1 MNFKLNAKQSV
12 AAGAFYIAA
21 FTLISKLLGF
31 FREILIADL
40 FGTSWRLDAVIIALN
55 PASLVTGVI
64 SGAIGTIFIPKYIK
78 LKSEESTEARIYAG
92 NTLITAGI
100 LYIFFGLI
108 LFSFPKQIISVF
120 APGFSEEVLIYAS
133 RKLRYLS
140 ILPLINGFQALI
152 GGILRAERRFFQFA
166 FSQLI
171 FNIFAIPIIFFLAP
185 YFNEA
190 SYVLAWIVGNL
201 SVDIIMFLYARNNIS
216 FSFKSFDKRSIE
228 TLKLALPLF
237 FSGSLGTI
245 NGIVDK
251 AFVSLLPAGRVSA
264 MQYANVL
271 LGIISA
277 VFINSLITSSY
288 TELSEF
294 VTQKKT
300 DKIRLRMR
308 KTALS
313 VINISIPIVIWFVVM
328 GEPLI
333 KLIYQHG
340 NFTNESAKLVAIA
353 LIGYSALIVVL
364 PLQNIVWGY
373 FSASGKV
380 IIAAYLGIL
389 SIALNGF
396 FDWIFLKPFGHG
408 GIAASTSLVTLINT
422 SILIW
427 LAKKEGVTFIP
438 WRRIF
443 SLSIISLS
451 IIFFTSILK
460 NITSYTTYLIIGNSI
475 FMIFSLWSVRDLL
488 GYFARKAKSHKTKQL

>member
-1 MNFKLNAKQSV
+1 MDFKLNVKQSV
-12 AAGAFYIAA
+12 AAGAFYIAV
-21 FTLISKLLGF
+21 FTFISKILGF

-55 PASLVTGVI
+55 PAILIANVI
-64 SGAIGTIFIPKYIK
+64 SGAIITIFIPKYIK
-78 LKSEESTEARIYAG
+78 LKNETPLAAGLYAG
-92 NTLITAGI
+92 NI
-100 LYIFFGLI
+100 LKTSGFIYVLFGLL
-108 LFSFPKQIISVF
+108 LFSFPELIIRIF

-140 ILPLINGFQALI
+140 LLPLINGTQALV

-166 FSQLI
+166 FAQLI
-171 FNIFAIPIIFFLAP
+171 FNIFAIPIIFFAAP

-190 SYVLAWIVGNL
+190 SYILAWLVGNL
-201 SVDIIMFLYARNNIS
+201 FVDLIMFFFARNYIA
-216 FSFKSFDKRSIE
+216 FSFRIVDKRSME

-237 FSGSLGTI
+237 FSGSLVTI

-277 VFINSLITSSY
+277 VLINSFITTSY

-294 VTQKKT
+294 ITQKKT
-300 DKIRLRMR
+300 EEIRLRLK
-308 KTALS
+308 KTALG
-313 VINISIPIVIWFVVM
+313 VMNISVPVVIWFVVM

-340 NFTNESAKLVAIA
+340 SFTPESSELVAIA
-353 LIGYSALIVVL
+353 LIGYSALIIAL

-380 IIAAYLGIL
+380 KIAAYLGIL
-389 SIALNGF
+389 SIGLNVF

-408 GIAASTSLVTLINT
+408 GIAASTSMVTLINT
-422 SILIW
+422 AILIW
-427 LAKKEGVTFIP
+427 LAKKDGIRFIP
-438 WRRIF
+438 WKRIF
-443 SLSIISLS
+443 LLSVFSSL
-451 IIFFTSILK
+451 IIFFTFILK
-460 NITSYTTYLIIGNSI
+460 YSIPYFFYLLIGNL
-475 FMIFSLWSVRDLL
+475 FFLTFSLWSVQDLL
-488 GYFARKAKSHKTKQL
+488 RYFIRKFRLYKDK